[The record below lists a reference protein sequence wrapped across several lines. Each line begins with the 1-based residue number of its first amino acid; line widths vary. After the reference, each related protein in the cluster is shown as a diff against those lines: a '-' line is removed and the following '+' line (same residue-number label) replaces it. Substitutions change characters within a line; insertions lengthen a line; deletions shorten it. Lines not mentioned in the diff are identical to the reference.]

1 MPSEKILENKKK
13 IVAELTDILKN
24 SVSGVLVDYKGIT
37 VEEDTKLRQKFR
49 EANVQYMVVKNNLL
63 RFALRDSGY
72 SELEKHLEG
81 TTSLAVSKTD
91 PIIPAK
97 IISEFSDE
105 KKDIFNIKAG
115 FIEGEILD
123 AQKVST
129 IGKLPS
135 KEQLVAQLLSVMTGN
150 IRGLAVA
157 LNAISEQ
164 KSE

>member
-1 MPSEKILENKKK
+1 MASQKILENKKK
-13 IVAELTDILKN
+13 IVSELTDILKN
-24 SVSGVLVDYKGIT
+24 SVSGVLVDYKGVT

-49 EANVQYMVVKNNLL
+49 EADVQYMVVKNNLL
-63 RFALRDSGY
+63 RFALREAGY
-72 SELEKHLEG
+72 DALENYLEG

-91 PIIPAK
+91 PIMPAK

-105 KKDIFNIKAG
+105 KKEIFNIKAG
-115 FIEGEILD
+115 FIEGEVLD
-123 AQKVST
+123 AHKVST

-135 KEQLVAQLLSVMTGN
+135 KEQLIAQLLSVMTGN
-150 IRGLAVA
+150 IRGLAIA